1 MSRIRFL
8 LLALLVVAGCAS
20 RVPKEV
26 VSQATFYGDF
36 ADLRSSSDR
45 YTGQFAIL
53 GGRVVETQS
62 DSSQTLLTVLQY
74 PLDSS
79 HRPKVNEPSAA
90 AFWSVPPPS
99 WIPPFTAPGVW
110 SAWPA
115 RSTARRPARRR
126 LSIHLPCADDERDL
140 EVGGREG
147 TRRLPQVS
155 VRDRDRTSDP
165 EGKREPRNHT
175 KDTNGYFRKA
185 QGTKE

>member
-26 VSQATFYGDF
+26 VSQVTFYGDF
-36 ADLRSSSDR
+36 ADLRNSPDR

-79 HRPKVNEPSAA
+79 HRPKVNEPS
-90 AFWSVPPPS
+90 
-99 WIPPFTAPGVW
+99 
-110 SAWPA
+110 
-115 RSTARRPARRR
+115 
-126 LSIHLPCADDERDL
+126 
-140 EVGGREG
+140 GGRFLVRSSSFLDPAIYG
-147 TRRLPQVS
+147 TGSLVS
-155 VRDRDRTSDP
+155 VAGTVA
-165 EGKREPRNHT
+165 GKETRPVGAYPYTYPVLTMREIWKWEAGREPGAYPRFQF
-175 KDTNGYFRKA
+175 GIGI
-185 QGTKE
+185 GTWF